1 MQIVKIHAIDNDTEY
16 KITQLND
23 GHYSVEVSD
32 EEFDEEFEVFV
43 DNPGWEFNAHLS
55 DKEEFVIK
63 HLVNKFNN

>member
-32 EEFDEEFEVFV
+32 EEFEVFV
-43 DNPGWEFNAHLS
+43 NNTGWEFNAHLS